1 MLYETATGEV
11 NMTNEGEINIGF
23 VGAGGN
29 TRLRHIPGFKA
40 LEGVVLVS
48 VANRTRESGQRIAD
62 EFDIPVVYDDWR
74 ELIEADDTDA
84 ICIGTWPYM
93 HSAMVLAALE
103 NDKHVITESRMAM
116 NATEAHIMLD
126 ASRESPHLVTQ
137 IVPSTTTYR
146 VDATI
151 QELIADGFLGQPLAI
166 DMRITSPNF
175 IDQGSPL
182 HWRQDQELSGYN
194 ILNMGIW
201 YECITRWV
209 GPATKVM
216 AMTKVATPL
225 RKDSEGLPRAVTIP
239 DHVDI
244 LCEMA
249 CGAQA
254 RMGFSS
260 FTGLAPGGEVWL
272 YGSEGTLRIETSGMK
287 LFTGRRGDQALE
299 EFTIAPEKQGNWR
312 VEEEFINAI
321 RGKEKVTRTSFE
333 DGVRYMEFTEA
344 VTRSAQEGKAI
355 SLPLY

>member
-1 MLYETATGEV
+1 
-11 NMTNEGEINIGF
+11 MTDDGKISIGF
-23 VGAGGN
+23 VGAGAN

-40 LEGVVLVS
+40 IEGVEAVS
-48 VANRTRESGQRIAD
+48 VANRSRESGQRIAE
-62 EFDIPVVYDDWR
+62 EFGIPVVYDDWR

-93 HSAMVLAALE
+93 HSTLVLAALE

-116 NATEAHIMLD
+116 NAREAHLMLD
-126 ASRESPHLVTQ
+126 ASRESPHLVAQ
-137 IVPSTTTYR
+137 VVPSTRTFR

-166 DMRITSPNF
+166 DLRIAGANF
-175 IDQGSPL
+175 VDPDSPL
-182 HWRQDQELSGYN
+182 HWRQDQQLSGYN
-194 ILNMGIW
+194 ILQMGIW
-201 YECITRWV
+201 YECVIRWV
-209 GPATKVM
+209 GPATRVM

-225 RKDSEGLPRAVTIP
+225 RKDSEGILRAVTVP

-260 FTGLAPGGEVWL
+260 LTGLASSGEVWL
-272 YGSEGTLRIETSGMK
+272 YGSEGTIMVEASGMK
-287 LFTGRRGDQALE
+287 LFTGRRGDRALE
-299 EFTIAPEKQGNWR
+299 EVTIAPEKEGDWR

-321 RGKEKVTRTSFE
+321 WGKEKVTRTSFE